1 MRRRQ
6 LIGSRRRLVSTKL
19 TTAPG
24 PPPRLPAAS
33 CAAEGPSEREKYFS
47 FIIINWI
54 TPNLPLKAIERER
67 EREKENFRKVWRQSS
82 HRSERASC
90 ESLSPAAA
98 ASAPIRSVASSS
110 RFACLLGLI
119 GWS

>member
-1 MRRRQ
+1 
-6 LIGSRRRLVSTKL
+6 VSTKL

-67 EREKENFRKVWRQSS
+67 EREGKF
-82 HRSERASC
+82 
-90 ESLSPAAA
+90 
-98 ASAPIRSVASSS
+98 
-110 RFACLLGLI
+110 
-119 GWS
+119 